1 VSDQLSP
8 YLTIE
13 EVAQRYRVE
22 VPTVRRWRAINVGP
36 RGVHAHGSRG
46 TLLYPRKEIE
56 RYDAELLAQATA
68 ERESAAVPI
77 SRGRRS
83 RSVSATRGKRAR
95 AGRPLRATS

>member
-1 VSDQLSP
+1 VSDQLPP

-56 RYDAELLAQATA
+56 RYDAELLAQAAA
-68 ERESAAVPI
+68 ERESALLPI
-77 SRGRRS
+77 ARARRS
-83 RSVSATRGKRAR
+83 RGVPTPRGKRIR
-95 AGRPLRATS
+95 ASRPLRATS